1 MAPNYQP
8 LKRLTK
14 EPVQSSTFVQT
25 AILRSGQNACNLNG
39 SIEDLWEA
47 VV

>member
-14 EPVQSSTFVQT
+14 EPEQRSTFV
-25 AILRSGQNACNLNG
+25 RSNG
-39 SIEDLWEA
+39 HIA
-47 VV
+47 VRAKRL